1 MFDPTFRYHNT
12 SVNKNILFYRGT
24 KKDFTCPQG
33 VLMEKMAYFKEITDG
48 QHLDDV
54 DISVHCDIKI
64 FDWLMCW
71 VKYDNIVDK
80 PSLDSSSV
88 VSILVS
94 ASFLKVS
101 HEKKDSL

>member
-1 MFDPTFRYHNT
+1 
-12 SVNKNILFYRGT
+12 
-24 KKDFTCPQG
+24 
-33 VLMEKMAYFKEITDG
+33 MEKMAYFKEITDG

-71 VKYDNIVDK
+71 VKYDNIMDK
-80 PSLDSSSV
+80 PSLDSASA

-101 HEKKDSL
+101 PERILDFPENFYIHDT

>member
-1 MFDPTFRYHNT
+1 M
-12 SVNKNILFYRGT
+12 LFLFFVRGT

-33 VLMEKMAYFKEITDG
+33 VLMDKMAYFKEITDG

-71 VKYDNIVDK
+71 VKYDNIMDK
-80 PSLDSSSV
+80 PSLDSASA

-101 HEKKDSL
+101 PERILDFPENFYT